1 MSRRLRLLGVVDS
14 NGVVHSQFD
23 DDNKVKHH
31 IDIWPIGHF
40 INWRWNGNK
49 GVYTFLE
56 PFQDEETRFNVVKH
70 VCRKVGIPISK
81 CGTPA
86 DEELWGYDPP
96 SEYDM
101 KERVK
106 YVDGGECHRPACEVC
121 YKENKG

>member
-40 INWRWNGNK
+40 IHWRWNGDK

-56 PFQDEETRFNVVKH
+56 PFQDEETRFNVVRH
-70 VCRKVGIPISK
+70 VIYFSTNGNAVIGPSNIYGNVVEKMGILIRILMTTTWFFETEK
-81 CGTPA
+81 TKMA
-86 DEELWGYDPP
+86 
-96 SEYDM
+96 
-101 KERVK
+101 
-106 YVDGGECHRPACEVC
+106 
-121 YKENKG
+121 